1 MYLGKMF
8 YFLNKNCR
16 CCCATKCRL
25 FYSLFYKQK
34 KKRIVVCTHKRAE
47 KSVRAE
53 TRISRKEKLRNVH
66 STLDS
71 SNRHVTF
78 KKNLNY
84 RKYDISRSI
93 YPEKALKETVE
104 KFFNSYLR
112 LLVRLLLTKVIGY
125 STAHR
130 NAIYSGVGGCV

>member
-1 MYLGKMF
+1 MF
-8 YFLNKNCR
+8 YFLNKNRR

-25 FYSLFYKQK
+25 FIACFVY
-34 KKRIVVCTHKRAE
+34 KKRIFVCTHKRAE

-66 STLDS
+66 TLDS

-125 STAHR
+125 STAHS